1 MRRRST
7 GGVTGLNAQRLG
19 GAEVGPTVAQP
30 AVRQER
36 PAAQRASRPEVQ
48 LVARPAAR
56 RVAQPEV
63 RLIARPV
70 YHHRSPRPVVC
81 PGWPVHGTGRGSQYY
96 SVDMAQNR
104 LRHATAPP
112 SAGLAGAGGMR
123 VPCGRCVCRS
133 RRARD
138 SGRTST
144 RCAVFRQ
151 LGLPLRG
158 VWALTSS
165 ELPWA
170 VPDGPT

>member
-1 MRRRST
+1 
-7 GGVTGLNAQRLG
+7 L
-19 GAEVGPTVAQP
+19 
-30 AVRQER
+30 VRQLRSPQSGKSGPQPSAHRGPRSSSSRGPRR
-36 PAAQRASRPEVQ
+36 PRGP
-48 LVARPAAR
+48 ARSAAR
-56 RVAQPEV
+56 GQTHSA
-63 RLIARPV
+63 ARV
-70 YHHRSPRPVVC
+70 YHRRSPRPVVC

-165 ELPWA
+165 ELPRA
-170 VPDGPT
+170 VPDGPET

>member
-1 MRRRST
+1 MRRQS
-7 GGVTGLNAQRLG
+7 TGLNAQRLG

-36 PAAQRASRPEVQ
+36 PARI
-48 LVARPAAR
+48 AAR
-56 RVAQPEV
+56 GP
-63 RLIARPV
+63 ARRAARGPARSAARGQTHSAARV
-70 YHHRSPRPVVC
+70 YHRRSPRPVVC